1 VTSAATRNNRIMD
14 AGCTERGADR
24 FTGGISSGG
33 EQVGGREV
41 WRVAID
47 PREEFI
53 AGAKA
58 SAIRAGGQK
67 RAEFCEGGIVARATG
82 GYGTA
87 RVIGLVDHAARGVV
101 KQLIAR
107 AQISAANGSHL
118 LRVGSII
125 IGGKERGVCKA
136 TEVNDGARVCGAKEN
151 PIRKRGEW
159 GALPAERKIR
169 AAQVKHHIALQRKCN
184 RMRIQQLPTFRR
196 SMKDRLAMQCSQIH
210 AGDAGTPKQFHGFP
224 CVKNAEIAGDGGEFA
239 GGHRMLV
246 GGGAQA
252 FGKGAKGS
260 RSLGKQRGAHG
271 EAGAVDTGNGE
282 IDAIDART
290 SHCSKDEAGSLHECG
305 CSQCG
310 GWRSSMA
317 VRVRC

>member
-1 VTSAATRNNRIMD
+1 MTSAAARDNRIMD

-24 FTGGISSGG
+24 FTSCISSGG
-33 EQVGGREV
+33 KQVGRCEA

-47 PREEFI
+47 PCEEFI
-53 AGAKA
+53 ASAKA
-58 SAIRAGGQK
+58 SAIGAGGQE
-67 RAEFCEGGIVARATG
+67 RAEFCEGCIVARATG
-82 GYGTA
+82 GYGAT
-87 RVIGLVDHAARGVV
+87 RVIGLVDRAARGVV

-107 AQISAANGSHL
+107 AQISATNGSHL

-125 IGGKERGVCKA
+125 IGGKERGVGKA
-136 TEVNDGARVCGAKEN
+136 PEVDDGARVCSAKEN
-151 PIRKRGEW
+151 PIGKRGEW
-159 GALPAERKIR
+159 GALSTECEVC
-169 AAQVKHHIALQRKCN
+169 AAQVKYHIALQRKCN
-184 RMRIQQLPTFRR
+184 RVRIQQLPTFRR
-196 SMKDRLAMQCSQIH
+196 SMKDRLAMQCSKIH
-210 AGDAGTPKQFHGFP
+210 TGDAGTTEKFHGFP
-224 CVKNAEIAGDGGEFA
+224 CVQNAEFTRDGGEFA

-260 RSLGKQRGAHG
+260 RSFRQECGAHG
-271 EAGAVDTGNGE
+271 QTGAVDTGNGE

-310 GWRSSMA
+310 ACRSSMA
-317 VRVRC
+317 GRVHC